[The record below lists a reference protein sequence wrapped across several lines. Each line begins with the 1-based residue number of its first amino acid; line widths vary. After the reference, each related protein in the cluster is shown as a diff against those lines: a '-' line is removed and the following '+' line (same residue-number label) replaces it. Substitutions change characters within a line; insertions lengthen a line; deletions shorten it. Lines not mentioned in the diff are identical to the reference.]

1 MKGVTVVE
9 HPLVQ
14 HYLTQVRDERT
25 DLAEF
30 RRSVGQLGV
39 FLVYEATRSLKTK
52 SITVETPLAS
62 ARGNIVANQVVLV
75 PILRAGLGLLDTVLE
90 FIPRA
95 RVGFIGLSRHEETLQ
110 ASKYHSSLMAD
121 LKGAEVVVLDPM
133 LATGGSAVAALEMI
147 FERGARQVRLV
158 NLVASP
164 EGIRTVQKR
173 FPKLPI
179 FVAAIDRRLNEK
191 GYIVP
196 GLGDAGC
203 RLFGV

>member
-1 MKGVTVVE
+1 M
-9 HPLVQ
+9 
-14 HYLTQVRDERT
+14 
-25 DLAEF
+25 
-30 RRSVGQLGV
+30 GQLGV
-39 FLVYEATRSLKTK
+39 FLVYEAVRSCRTK
-52 SITVETPLAS
+52 PLAVKTPLAT
-62 ARGNIVANQVVLV
+62 ARGRVLANQAVLV
-75 PILRAGLGLLDTVLE
+75 PILRAGLGLLDSVLE
-90 FIPRA
+90 FIPQA

-147 FERGARQVRLV
+147 HERGATAVRMV

-164 EGIRTVQKR
+164 AGIRKVQKH

-179 FVAAIDRRLNEK
+179 FVAAIDQRLNEK